1 MSIRLSKAIKEC
13 NVGLQTAVDFLNKKG
28 STEVEANLNTKIS
41 DEQYEL
47 LLKEFKPDSVL
58 KDAANLMLQQQKE
71 EKERKEKEKAE
82 AKAKAKAEADAKA
95 KAEADA
101 KAKAE
106 EEAKKK
112 ALKIVGHIDLDA
124 PKKKAEPVVEKKQVE
139 EPVAEPVKVE

>member
-82 AKAKAKAEADAKA
+82 AKAKAKAEAEAKA
-95 KAEADA
+95 KAR
-101 KAKAE
+101 KRQRQRPRKRPRQRSR
-106 EEAKKK
+106 
-112 ALKIVGHIDLDA
+112 H
-124 PKKKAEPVVEKKQVE
+124 
-139 EPVAEPVKVE
+139 